1 MGVPRG
7 LVRAVGGPRARG
19 VGLLQASRKALRP
32 APEAARMAALLKRAA
47 AKRVSEKRLSEAPAL
62 LAAAV
67 AGAAAA
73 VITHKLLATERCPG

>member
-19 VGLLQASRKALRP
+19 VRVAAGLLQGVASPLRKP
-32 APEAARMAALLKRAA
+32 AGLLKRAA
-47 AKRVSEKRLSEAPAL
+47 AKRVSEKRLSEAAAL

-73 VITHKLLATERCPG
+73 VITDKLLATERCPG